1 MKKLILTL
9 LWTLSILLPT
19 KTFAQN
25 PEPYAVLEGNTLT
38 FYYNDEKDAKGGMSV
53 GPFYGFA
60 DRGWYEARNSITS
73 VIFDASFANCTT
85 LTTTAYWF
93 YDCKNITSIEGISNL
108 KTDNV
113 TDMAEMFYHCSKLT
127 ELNLESFNTANVT
140 TMNGMF
146 SGCSGLTSLD
156 VSGFKMDN
164 VTYMIAMFSGCS
176 SLTNL
181 EFANFNAQNVTSMTY
196 MFKDCSSLTSL
207 DLSGFNTENVTDMY
221 EMFYGCSSLT
231 SLDVSSFK
239 TENVTSMTEMFYNC
253 EKLTT
258 LNLSNFKTGN
268 VTSMKEMF
276 AYCSSLT
283 SLDLSSFKTDN
294 VTDMSY
300 MFLDCSGLTS
310 LNVSGFKTDKVTNMT
325 HMFKGCSS
333 LTSLDLSSF
342 KTENVTDMS
351 YMFWDCPGL
360 TSLDLSSFKTDNVTN
375 MYYMFSSC
383 SALTT
388 IYVGDGWSTTKVTK
402 SGSMFSGC
410 TNLVGGMGTPYNA
423 FHADA
428 AYAHIDGGATNPGY
442 FTDINAPQA
451 YAVLSEGNTV
461 LTFYYNNE
469 KAAKGGMSVGPFTG
483 NYDPNTG
490 QYVDDDRGWYDAR
503 ESITTVEFDESF
515 KDYTDLTS
523 TAYWFNRC
531 HNLSSI
537 KHIEYLKTGKVEDM
551 MAMFYEC
558 SSLSNLDVTGFDT
571 GNAVNLQYMFY
582 GCDGLTS
589 LDVSGF
595 NTSKVQ
601 IFFQMFAQCTGLA
614 SLDVSKFDT
623 ENAVYMNYMFSGCS
637 SLTALNVSLFKTG
650 NVTDMGF
657 MFNGC
662 SKLTALDVSGFDTG
676 NVTSM
681 EAMFANCSGLTSL
694 DVTKFNTEKVTT
706 MYAMFYGCSSLTE
719 LNLQNFKTA
728 NVKNMNMMFQFCS
741 GLTSL
746 DVSGF
751 NTGNAE
757 NISQMFCKCSG
768 LTSLDLS
775 NFNTEKVTKM
785 SAMFSECSALTSINL
800 SSFNTSNIADIYGL
814 FNMFYGCSSLTTLDL
829 SSFNTSTVD
838 NMTQMFFNC
847 GNLETIY
854 VGDKWTTANVT
865 SSDDMFTYSYNL
877 KGGAGTT
884 YDADHI
890 DHTYAH
896 IDEGATNPGYLTYKA
911 PAGYEPYAVLEGNTL
926 TFYYNNEKA
935 AKGGMSVGPFEYSYP
950 SVNSGWYEARE
961 SITSVVF
968 DASFANC
975 TTLTSTTYWF
985 YDCSNLTTIT
995 DIQYLK
1001 TDNVTD
1007 MSSMFNNCSGL
1018 TTLDL
1023 NNFNTANVTNMN
1035 SMFSGCSKLTTL
1047 DLSSFNTQNVTSM
1060 GSMFYG
1066 CSGLT
1071 SLNLSGFNTDK
1082 VMYMGGM
1089 FEGCSNLTNLDV
1101 SNFDTGNVTSFS
1113 SMFSGCSSLTSL
1125 DLSNFN
1131 TMNVTNM
1138 YDMFSGCSSLTS
1150 LDVSN
1155 FNTGNVTD
1163 MITMFYNCSS
1173 LTSLDLSS
1181 FNTAKVTDIHDMF
1194 HNCSSLTTLNVS
1206 NFNTENVTDMSLMF
1220 SGCSNL
1226 TSLDL
1231 SNFNTANVTNM
1242 WNMFYSCS
1250 SLTTLNVSNFNTGN
1264 VTDIS
1269 SMFEGCSSLTSL
1281 DVSKFNTANV
1291 TDMVQMFYRC
1301 SSLTSL
1307 DVSNFNT
1314 ENVTDM
1320 RYMFGDCSS
1329 LTTLDVS
1336 NFNTE
1341 NVTTMIGMFYSCTS
1355 LTTLNVSNFNTG
1367 NVTNMGWMFR
1377 DSSSLSSLDVSNF
1390 NTENVTDMDYMFY
1403 GCSGLTTIYAGEGWS
1418 TAKVTESSGMFT
1430 GCTNLVGGMGTPYD
1444 ANHRDAAYAHIDGGA
1459 TNPGYL
1465 TYKAPSNSE
1474 PYAVLEGNTLTFYY
1488 DDKKGD
1494 RGGMDIGP
1502 FANFSD
1508 RPWNGSHQGIVKVEF
1523 DESMKEYTGLTSTA
1537 HWFENF
1543 MSLTSVQGI
1552 ENLKTDNVT
1561 DMSYMFYNCSNLE
1574 HLVISELNTSKVT
1587 DMQDMFGSCSNL
1599 KDIEIGN
1606 LFITPNVTNMA
1617 GMFSYCEQLTNLDLS
1632 GFNTAKV
1639 TDMHDMFHNCMKL
1652 MTLNVQS
1659 FNTQEVTNMGSM
1671 FYNCS
1676 ALTTLDVTS
1685 FNTAKVT
1692 DMSSMFNRCLTLT
1705 TLNVSSFDVGNVLD
1719 FGGMFVGC
1727 TGLTE
1732 LDLSNFD
1739 THSATRMAGMFAGC
1753 QNLTTIYASEKWDN
1767 SHVTSGDDMFENCY
1781 NLKGGQGMV
1790 YEQGR
1795 TGVSYAHIDG
1805 GENNPGYFTDKNAPA
1820 VAEPYAVLDG
1830 NMLVFYYDT
1839 DKNAIGGMDIGP
1851 FATRFERGWNDD
1863 AGTITKV
1870 EFDES
1875 FAQYTGLTSTAYW
1888 FFDCNNLVAIDGLE
1902 NLKTDEVTSMREMFM
1917 YCDKLTSLNLS
1928 SFNTTH
1934 VHDMSDMFYGCES
1947 LTILDLSS
1955 FYTLNVTDMSGM
1967 FFKNAMSVLDLSSFN
1982 TANVTNMMGMFRM
1995 CPYLTTIYVSDGWTT
2010 DNVTNGNEMF
2020 MGCQNLKGGQGT
2032 EFTQAYMGVEYAHI
2046 DGGTTNPGYLTDKNA
2061 PVVVDEI
2068 IAYGVLTDQMKKMT
2082 LYYDKNMASHTEGMT
2097 LPWGELLN
2105 GYEYN
2110 HARETLVTIDIDP
2123 SFANFNTLESSGY
2136 IFAGCMKLTAIHGLQ
2151 YFVTDH
2157 MTKMQEMFASCES
2170 LTELD
2175 LSSFNTSHVTEM
2187 FAMFQGCSHLKTI
2200 IVGPGWTTAALTDE
2214 GHEMFAGCTS
2224 LVGEKGTTYSEPNF
2238 NADYAHID
2246 GGPSNPG
2253 YLTGANVPDITEFEV
2268 DGIWYRVRQKGD
2280 HEVTVVRVMYA
2291 EEERFVPSEVQYEN
2305 IHWHVTA
2312 LGEKAFAD
2320 LHNVAVIGVPSSIDD
2335 ISVDLFN
2342 HCDHLAAIMWETNVP
2357 LTSAAMGEFNNPNL
2371 LLFMANKAGA
2381 PAGVTNI
2388 IDMSTFTADKIVL
2401 TDSESGGNDFYCPEA
2416 FKANEISYTHVYD
2429 QATKIGACQGWESI
2443 VLPFDVQTFSHE
2455 TKGEIYPIAS
2465 LLDEQIEYDGDKP
2478 FWLYEFT
2485 QQDEFVEADK
2495 IMANRPYIISMPND
2509 PAYWDDYI
2517 LKGRITFSA
2526 KNVEISSSHH
2536 AWPVEGNNRSF
2547 VPNFKNDD
2555 YYNPDI
2561 FLLNVGDEYEGH
2573 KPGSVFSAER
2583 DNRKAHPFEAYFVM
2597 NGNPV
2602 KRYINIFD
2610 KDASSIR
2617 EIPANSRTM
2626 KGAYDLMGRK
2636 MDSETTLPRGIYIID
2651 GKKVMVK

>member
-25 PEPYAVLEGNTLT
+25 PEPYAVLSEGNTKLT
-38 FYYNDEKDAKGGMSV
+38 FYYDTQKDANGGMSV
-53 GPFYGFA
+53 GPFQNYA
-60 DRGWYEARNSITS
+60 DERGWHEQRNNITNV
-73 VIFDASFANCTT
+73 VIDASMANYT
-85 LTTTAYWF
+85 
-93 YDCKNITSIEGISNL
+93 
-108 KTDNV
+108 
-113 TDMAEMFYHCSKLT
+113 
-127 ELNLESFNTANVT
+127 
-140 TMNGMF
+140 
-146 SGCSGLTSLD
+146 GLTSTHRWFE
-156 VSGFKMDN
+156 GFSNLTSIIGLENLKMDG
-164 VTYMIAMFSGCS
+164 VTITGNMFDGCS
-176 SLTNL
+176 SLTL
-181 EFANFNAQNVTSMTY
+181 
-196 MFKDCSSLTSL
+196 L
-207 DLSGFNTENVTDMY
+207 DLSSWNTENVTY
-221 EMFYGCSSLT
+221 LGSMFDNCSSL
-231 SLDVSSFK
+231 K
-239 TENVTSMTEMFYNC
+239 EI
-253 EKLTT
+253 
-258 LNLSNFKTGN
+258 NLSGWKVGS
-268 VTSMKEMF
+268 VTYMNYMF
-276 AYCSSLT
+276 SNCSSL
-283 SLDLSSFKTDN
+283 
-294 VTDMSY
+294 V
-300 MFLDCSGLTS
+300 
-310 LNVSGFKTDKVTNMT
+310 
-325 HMFKGCSS
+325 
-333 LTSLDLSSF
+333 
-342 KTENVTDMS
+342 
-351 YMFWDCPGL
+351 
-360 TSLDLSSFKTDNVTN
+360 
-375 MYYMFSSC
+375 
-383 SALTT
+383 T
-388 IYVGDGWSTTKVTK
+388 IYVDDNWMLDQTGQVTGWQYV
-402 SGSMFSGC
+402 FNGC
-410 TNLVGGMGTPYNA
+410 ESLVGGNGTHFDSN
-423 FHADA
+423 HIDTG
-428 AYAHIDGGATNPGY
+428 YAHIDGGTANPGY
-442 FTDINAPQA
+442 FTDISLPQP
-451 YAVLSEGNTV
+451 YAVLSEGNTK
-461 LTFYYNNE
+461 LTFYYDNQ
-469 KAAKGGMSVGPFTG
+469 KFVHGGMSVGPFTG

-515 KDYTDLTS
+515 KEYTDLTS

-558 SSLSNLDVTGFDT
+558 SSLSNLDVKGFDT

-582 GCDGLTS
+582 GCSGLTS
-589 LDVSGF
+589 LNLDYF
-595 NTSKVQ
+595 DTSKAQ
-601 IFFQMFAQCTGLA
+601 IMFQMFAQCSGLT

-623 ENAVYMNYMFSGCS
+623 ENVFTMRSMFSGCS
-637 SLTALNVSLFKTG
+637 SLTALDVSHFKTG
-650 NVTDMGF
+650 NVTDMGY
-657 MFNGC
+657 MFFGCKLLTELKVNGINT
-662 SKLTALDVSGFDTG
+662 S

-681 EAMFANCSGLTSL
+681 DAMFADCSGLTTL
-694 DVTKFNTEKVTT
+694 DVNGFNTENVTS
-706 MYAMFYGCSSLTE
+706 MYGMFYGCSSLTE
-719 LNLQNFKTA
+719 LNLQNFTTS
-728 NVKNMNMMFQFCS
+728 NVKNMSMMFQYCS

-746 DVSGF
+746 NVSFNTDNVENMAQMFQDCSSLTSLDVSHF
-751 NTGNAE
+751 KTGNVE
-757 NISQMFCKCSG
+757 NMAQMFCRCSG

-785 SAMFSECSALTSINL
+785 SAMFNECSALTSINL
-800 SSFNTSNIADIYGL
+800 SGFNTSAIADSYG
-814 FNMFYGCSSLTTLDL
+814 FSNMFYSCSSLTSLDL

-854 VGDKWTTANVT
+854 VGDKWTTENVT

-877 KGGAGTT
+877 KGGQGTT
-884 YDADHI
+884 YDAGHI
-890 DHTYAH
+890 DAAYAH

-911 PAGYEPYAVLEGNTL
+911 PVDNWVTNGDFEGNDYQSFGNKKNGEEVLINVVDADIVVDDDDPANHCLHIISDGYGANYAWDNQFFIRLRDVVPVGSTVKLSLRAKASEAVTATIEAQAAPFTWLSGLSSIDITPQWNTSVQEFVVGEQQSGFQTYAIHLAVPEKEIDYYFDDIVVTVTSPSNNEPYAVLEG
-926 TFYYNNEKA
+926 A
-935 AKGGMSVGPFEYSYP
+935 
-950 SVNSGWYEARE
+950 
-961 SITSVVF
+961 
-968 DASFANC
+968 
-975 TTLTSTTYWF
+975 
-985 YDCSNLTTIT
+985 
-995 DIQYLK
+995 
-1001 TDNVTD
+1001 
-1007 MSSMFNNCSGL
+1007 
-1018 TTLDL
+1018 
-1023 NNFNTANVTNMN
+1023 
-1035 SMFSGCSKLTTL
+1035 
-1047 DLSSFNTQNVTSM
+1047 
-1060 GSMFYG
+1060 
-1066 CSGLT
+1066 
-1071 SLNLSGFNTDK
+1071 
-1082 VMYMGGM
+1082 
-1089 FEGCSNLTNLDV
+1089 
-1101 SNFDTGNVTSFS
+1101 
-1113 SMFSGCSSLTSL
+1113 
-1125 DLSNFN
+1125 
-1131 TMNVTNM
+1131 
-1138 YDMFSGCSSLTS
+1138 
-1150 LDVSN
+1150 
-1155 FNTGNVTD
+1155 
-1163 MITMFYNCSS
+1163 
-1173 LTSLDLSS
+1173 
-1181 FNTAKVTDIHDMF
+1181 
-1194 HNCSSLTTLNVS
+1194 
-1206 NFNTENVTDMSLMF
+1206 
-1220 SGCSNL
+1220 
-1226 TSLDL
+1226 
-1231 SNFNTANVTNM
+1231 
-1242 WNMFYSCS
+1242 
-1250 SLTTLNVSNFNTGN
+1250 
-1264 VTDIS
+1264 
-1269 SMFEGCSSLTSL
+1269 
-1281 DVSKFNTANV
+1281 
-1291 TDMVQMFYRC
+1291 
-1301 SSLTSL
+1301 
-1307 DVSNFNT
+1307 
-1314 ENVTDM
+1314 
-1320 RYMFGDCSS
+1320 
-1329 LTTLDVS
+1329 
-1336 NFNTE
+1336 
-1341 NVTTMIGMFYSCTS
+1341 
-1355 LTTLNVSNFNTG
+1355 
-1367 NVTNMGWMFR
+1367 
-1377 DSSSLSSLDVSNF
+1377 
-1390 NTENVTDMDYMFY
+1390 
-1403 GCSGLTTIYAGEGWS
+1403 
-1418 TAKVTESSGMFT
+1418 
-1430 GCTNLVGGMGTPYD
+1430 
-1444 ANHRDAAYAHIDGGA
+1444 
-1459 TNPGYL
+1459 
-1465 TYKAPSNSE
+1465 
-1474 PYAVLEGNTLTFYY
+1474 TLTFYY

-1494 RGGMDIGP
+1494 RGGMDVGP

-1574 HLVISELNTSKVT
+1574 HLFISGLNTSNVT
-1587 DMQDMFGSCSNL
+1587 DMQYMFGSCSNL

-1659 FNTQEVTNMGSM
+1659 FDTKEVTNMGSM

-1676 ALTTLDVTS
+1676 ALTTLNVTS

-1753 QNLTTIYASEKWDN
+1753 ENLTKIYASEKWDN

-1781 NLKGGQGMV
+1781 NLKGGQGTV
-1790 YEQGR
+1790 YAQDR
-1795 TGVSYAHIDG
+1795 RGVSYAHIDG

-2010 DNVTNGNEMF
+2010 DYVTNGNEMF

-2032 EFTQAYMGVEYAHI
+2032 VFTQANMGVEYAHI
-2046 DGGTTNPGYLTDKNA
+2046 DGGENNPGYLTDKNA

-2401 TDSESGGNDFYCPEA
+2401 TDSESGGNDFYCPET

-2509 PAYWDDYI
+2509 PDYWDSYI
-2517 LKGRITFSA
+2517 LTGRITFSA
-2526 KNVEISSSHH
+2526 KNAEIYPTHEPMVVESKSR
-2536 AWPVEGNNRSF
+2536 VF
-2547 VPNFKNDD
+2547 VPNYANAD
-2555 YYNPDI
+2555 YQNPDV
-2561 FLLNVGDEYEGH
+2561 FLLNVGDAYDGH
-2573 KPGSVFSAER
+2573 LPGSVFSSER
-2583 DNRKAHPFEAYFVM
+2583 PNRIARPFEAYFVPT
-2597 NGNPV
+2597 GNYPA
-2602 KRYINIFD
+2602 KRYMDIFD
-2610 KDASSIR
+2610 TEVDAIR
-2617 EIPANSRTM
+2617 EIPMAA
-2626 KGAYDLMGRK
+2626 KAKEGIYDLTGRK
-2636 MDSETTLPRGIYIID
+2636 VEDGQLTKGVYIID

>member
-25 PEPYAVLEGNTLT
+25 PEPYAVLSEGNTKLT
-38 FYYNDEKDAKGGMSV
+38 FYYDTQKDANGGMSV
-53 GPFYGFA
+53 GPFQNYA
-60 DRGWYEARNSITS
+60 DERGWHEQRNNITNV
-73 VIFDASFANCTT
+73 VIDASMANYT
-85 LTTTAYWF
+85 
-93 YDCKNITSIEGISNL
+93 
-108 KTDNV
+108 
-113 TDMAEMFYHCSKLT
+113 
-127 ELNLESFNTANVT
+127 
-140 TMNGMF
+140 
-146 SGCSGLTSLD
+146 GLTSTHRWFE
-156 VSGFKMDN
+156 GFSNLTSIIGLENLKMDG
-164 VTYMIAMFSGCS
+164 VTI
-176 SLTNL
+176 
-181 EFANFNAQNVTSMTY
+181 
-196 MFKDCSSLTSL
+196 
-207 DLSGFNTENVTDMY
+207 
-221 EMFYGCSSLT
+221 
-231 SLDVSSFK
+231 
-239 TENVTSMTEMFYNC
+239 
-253 EKLTT
+253 
-258 LNLSNFKTGN
+258 TGN
-268 VTSMKEMF
+268 MF
-276 AYCSSLT
+276 
-283 SLDLSSFKTDN
+283 D
-294 VTDMSY
+294 
-300 MFLDCSGLTS
+300 
-310 LNVSGFKTDKVTNMT
+310 
-325 HMFKGCSS
+325 GCSS
-333 LTSLDLSSF
+333 LTSLDLSSWN
-342 KTENVTDMS
+342 TENVTYLGSMFDNCS
-351 YMFWDCPGL
+351 SLKEINLSGWKVGSVTYM
-360 TSLDLSSFKTDNVTN
+360 N
-375 MYYMFSSC
+375 YMFSNC
-383 SALTT
+383 SSLVT
-388 IYVGDGWSTTKVTK
+388 IYVDDNWMLDQTGQVTGWQYV
-402 SGSMFSGC
+402 FNGC
-410 TNLVGGMGTPYNA
+410 ESLVGGNGTHFDSN
-423 FHADA
+423 HIDTG
-428 AYAHIDGGATNPGY
+428 YAHIDGGTANPGY
-442 FTDINAPQA
+442 FTDISLPQP
-451 YAVLSEGNTV
+451 YAVLSEGNTK
-461 LTFYYNNE
+461 LTFYYDNQ
-469 KAAKGGMSVGPFTG
+469 KFVHSGMSVLFD
-483 NYDPNTG
+483 NME
-490 QYVDDDRGWYDAR
+490 DRGWHDNR
-503 ESITTVEFDESF
+503 NDIMKVVFDESF
-515 KDYTDLTS
+515 ANYYPTKTS
-523 TAYWFNRC
+523 YWFTGCRQLMTIEGLA
-531 HNLSSI
+531 NLNTDNVTTM
-537 KHIEYLKTGKVEDM
+537 HG
-551 MAMFYEC
+551 MFYQC
-558 SSLSNLDVTGFDT
+558 G
-571 GNAVNLQYMFY
+571 Q
-582 GCDGLTS
+582 LT
-589 LDVSGF
+589 
-595 NTSKVQ
+595 
-601 IFFQMFAQCTGLA
+601 
-614 SLDVSKFDT
+614 
-623 ENAVYMNYMFSGCS
+623 E
-637 SLTALNVSLFKTG
+637 LNVESFKTG
-650 NVTDMGF
+650 NVTDMGW
-657 MFNGC
+657 MFSSC
-662 SKLTALDVSGFDTG
+662 TLLTSLNVIGFNTS

-681 EAMFANCSGLTSL
+681 EAMFADCSSLTSL
-694 DVTKFNTEKVTT
+694 DVTKFNTENVTN
-706 MYAMFYGCSSLTE
+706 MYAMFHGCSSLTE
-719 LNLQNFKTA
+719 LDLSHFNTS
-728 NVKNMNMMFQFCS
+728 NVKTMSMMFQDCS
-741 GLTSL
+741 CLTSIDL
-746 DVSGF
+746 SHF
-751 NTGNAE
+751 NTGNVE
-757 NISQMFCKCSG
+757 DMTQMFCKCSG

-800 SSFNTSNIADIYGL
+800 SGFNTSAIAESFG
-814 FNMFYGCSSLTTLDL
+814 FANMFYGCSSLTSLDL

-838 NMTQMFFNC
+838 NMIQMFFNC
-847 GNLETIY
+847 EHLETIY
-854 VGDKWTTANVT
+854 VGDKWTTTNVA
-865 SSDDMFTYSYNL
+865 SSDDMFSYCYNL
-877 KGGAGTT
+877 KGGQGTP
-884 YDADHI
+884 YDANN
-890 DHTYAH
+890 TNAAYAH
-896 IDEGATNPGYLTYKA
+896 IDGGATNPGYLTFKA

-926 TFYYNNEKA
+926 TFYYDDKKA
-935 AKGGMSVGPFEYSYP
+935 DKGGM
-950 SVNSGWYEARE
+950 
-961 SITSVVF
+961 
-968 DASFANC
+968 
-975 TTLTSTTYWF
+975 
-985 YDCSNLTTIT
+985 
-995 DIQYLK
+995 
-1001 TDNVTD
+1001 
-1007 MSSMFNNCSGL
+1007 
-1018 TTLDL
+1018 
-1023 NNFNTANVTNMN
+1023 
-1035 SMFSGCSKLTTL
+1035 
-1047 DLSSFNTQNVTSM
+1047 
-1060 GSMFYG
+1060 
-1066 CSGLT
+1066 
-1071 SLNLSGFNTDK
+1071 
-1082 VMYMGGM
+1082 
-1089 FEGCSNLTNLDV
+1089 DV
-1101 SNFDTGNVTSFS
+1101 
-1113 SMFSGCSSLTSL
+1113 
-1125 DLSNFN
+1125 
-1131 TMNVTNM
+1131 
-1138 YDMFSGCSSLTS
+1138 
-1150 LDVSN
+1150 
-1155 FNTGNVTD
+1155 
-1163 MITMFYNCSS
+1163 
-1173 LTSLDLSS
+1173 
-1181 FNTAKVTDIHDMF
+1181 
-1194 HNCSSLTTLNVS
+1194 
-1206 NFNTENVTDMSLMF
+1206 
-1220 SGCSNL
+1220 
-1226 TSLDL
+1226 
-1231 SNFNTANVTNM
+1231 
-1242 WNMFYSCS
+1242 
-1250 SLTTLNVSNFNTGN
+1250 
-1264 VTDIS
+1264 
-1269 SMFEGCSSLTSL
+1269 
-1281 DVSKFNTANV
+1281 
-1291 TDMVQMFYRC
+1291 
-1301 SSLTSL
+1301 
-1307 DVSNFNT
+1307 
-1314 ENVTDM
+1314 
-1320 RYMFGDCSS
+1320 
-1329 LTTLDVS
+1329 
-1336 NFNTE
+1336 
-1341 NVTTMIGMFYSCTS
+1341 
-1355 LTTLNVSNFNTG
+1355 
-1367 NVTNMGWMFR
+1367 
-1377 DSSSLSSLDVSNF
+1377 
-1390 NTENVTDMDYMFY
+1390 
-1403 GCSGLTTIYAGEGWS
+1403 
-1418 TAKVTESSGMFT
+1418 
-1430 GCTNLVGGMGTPYD
+1430 
-1444 ANHRDAAYAHIDGGA
+1444 
-1459 TNPGYL
+1459 
-1465 TYKAPSNSE
+1465 
-1474 PYAVLEGNTLTFYY
+1474 
-1488 DDKKGD
+1488 
-1494 RGGMDIGP
+1494 GP

-1537 HWFENF
+1537 HWLENF
-1543 MSLTSVQGI
+1543 TSLTSVQGI

-1561 DMSYMFYNCSNLE
+1561 DMSSMFYNCSNLE
-1574 HLVISELNTSKVT
+1574 HLFISGLNTSNVT
-1587 DMQDMFGSCSNL
+1587 DMQYMFGSCSKL
-1599 KDIEIGN
+1599 KDLELQSFN
-1606 LFITPNVTNMA
+1606 TENVTNMK
-1617 GMFSYCEQLTNLDLS
+1617 GMFTSCEQLTGLDLS
-1632 GFNTAKV
+1632 SFNTAKV
-1639 TDMHDMFHNCMKL
+1639 TDMTDMFYQCGSL
-1652 MTLNVQS
+1652 TTLLVPN
-1659 FNTQEVTNMGSM
+1659 FNTAQVTGMGSM
-1671 FYNCS
+1671 FYECS
-1676 ALTTLDVTS
+1676 GLTTLDVTS

-1753 QNLTTIYASEKWDN
+1753 ENLTKIYASEKWDN

-1781 NLKGGQGMV
+1781 NLKGGQGTV
-1790 YEQGR
+1790 YAQDR
-1795 TGVSYAHIDG
+1795 RGVSYAHIDG

-1830 NMLVFYYDT
+1830 NVLVFYYDT

-1967 FFKNAMSVLDLSSFN
+1967 FFKNAMTVLDLSSFN

-2020 MGCQNLKGGQGT
+2020 MGCPNLKGGQGT

-2061 PVVVDEI
+2061 PVVLDEI
-2068 IAYGVLTDQMKKMT
+2068 MAYGVLTDQMKKMT

-2401 TDSESGGNDFYCPEA
+2401 TDSESGGNDFYCPET

-2526 KNVEISSSHH
+2526 KNAEIYPTHEPVVVESKSR
-2536 AWPVEGNNRSF
+2536 VF
-2547 VPNFKNDD
+2547 VPNYANAD
-2555 YYNPDI
+2555 YQNPDV
-2561 FLLNVGDEYEGH
+2561 FLLNVGDAYDGH
-2573 KPGSVFSAER
+2573 LPGSVFSSER
-2583 DNRKAHPFEAYFVM
+2583 PNRIARPFEAYFVPT
-2597 NGNPV
+2597 GNYPA
-2602 KRYINIFD
+2602 KRYMDIFD
-2610 KDASSIR
+2610 TEVDAIR
-2617 EIPANSRTM
+2617 EIPMAA
-2626 KGAYDLMGRK
+2626 KAKEGIYDLTGRK
-2636 MDSETTLPRGIYIID
+2636 VEDGQLTKGVYIID

>member
-25 PEPYAVLEGNTLT
+25 PEPYAVLSEGNTKLT
-38 FYYNDEKDAKGGMSV
+38 FYYDTQKDANGGMSV
-53 GPFYGFA
+53 GPFQNYA
-60 DRGWYEARNSITS
+60 DERGWHEQRNNITNV
-73 VIFDASFANCTT
+73 VIDASMANYT
-85 LTTTAYWF
+85 
-93 YDCKNITSIEGISNL
+93 
-108 KTDNV
+108 
-113 TDMAEMFYHCSKLT
+113 
-127 ELNLESFNTANVT
+127 
-140 TMNGMF
+140 
-146 SGCSGLTSLD
+146 GLTSTHRWFE
-156 VSGFKMDN
+156 GFSNLTSIIGLENLKMDG
-164 VTYMIAMFSGCS
+164 VTI
-176 SLTNL
+176 
-181 EFANFNAQNVTSMTY
+181 
-196 MFKDCSSLTSL
+196 
-207 DLSGFNTENVTDMY
+207 
-221 EMFYGCSSLT
+221 
-231 SLDVSSFK
+231 
-239 TENVTSMTEMFYNC
+239 
-253 EKLTT
+253 
-258 LNLSNFKTGN
+258 TGN
-268 VTSMKEMF
+268 MF
-276 AYCSSLT
+276 
-283 SLDLSSFKTDN
+283 D
-294 VTDMSY
+294 
-300 MFLDCSGLTS
+300 
-310 LNVSGFKTDKVTNMT
+310 
-325 HMFKGCSS
+325 GCSS
-333 LTSLDLSSF
+333 LTSLDLSSWN
-342 KTENVTDMS
+342 TENVTYLGSMFDNCS
-351 YMFWDCPGL
+351 SLKEINLSGWKVGSVTYM
-360 TSLDLSSFKTDNVTN
+360 N
-375 MYYMFSSC
+375 YMFSNC
-383 SALTT
+383 SSLVT
-388 IYVGDGWSTTKVTK
+388 IYVDDNWMLDQTGQVTGWQYV
-402 SGSMFSGC
+402 FNGC
-410 TNLVGGMGTPYNA
+410 ESLVGGNGTHFDSN
-423 FHADA
+423 HIDTG
-428 AYAHIDGGATNPGY
+428 YAHIDGGTANPGY
-442 FTDINAPQA
+442 FTDISLPQP
-451 YAVLSEGNTV
+451 YAVLSEGNTK
-461 LTFYYNNE
+461 LTFYYDNQ
-469 KAAKGGMSVGPFTG
+469 KFVHGGMSVGPFTG

-515 KDYTDLTS
+515 KEYTDLTS

-537 KHIEYLKTGKVEDM
+537 KKIENLKTGKVEDM

-558 SSLSNLDVTGFDT
+558 SSLSNLDVKGFDT

-614 SLDVSKFDT
+614 SLDVSGFNT
-623 ENAVYMNYMFSGCS
+623 ESAVYMNYMFSGCS
-637 SLTALNVSLFKTG
+637 SLTALDVSGFDTG

-694 DVTKFNTEKVTT
+694 DVATVATEKVTT

-728 NVKNMNMMFQFCS
+728 NVKNLDMMFQFCS
-741 GLTSL
+741 GLTSI

-800 SSFNTSNIADIYGL
+800 SSFNTSAIADIYGL

-829 SSFNTSTVD
+829 SSFNTSTVP
-838 NMTQMFFNC
+838 NMIQMFFNC

-854 VGDKWTTANVT
+854 VGDKWTTENVT
-865 SSDDMFTYSYNL
+865 SSDDMFTYCYNL
-877 KGGAGTT
+877 KGGQGTT
-884 YDADHI
+884 YDVGYI
-890 DHTYAH
+890 DAAYAH
-896 IDEGATNPGYLTYKA
+896 IDEGATNPGYLTDKNASDAIVVDLINNGDMEGDDNSSFYFINHIEASTPSKVTITNGTGVNGSRGIKIEAKDRVNDFWDNEFWFLYNQPVSEGTRFKLSFDYRADNSATAYIASHEKYTEWIYDWPEWIYDWPDPYIYFSTEWKNYTYEGVVSSIISKDQKAMGSLFFDLNQTPAANTYYFDNVKFEVILKDQCPKPTFSQKSHTVSIQSPFNATIYYTTDGSVPTTSSTVYASPLAFSQNAIVKAIAVVEGYEVSPVATYTFEYK
-911 PAGYEPYAVLEGNTL
+911 EPYAVLSEENT
-926 TFYYNNEKA
+926 
-935 AKGGMSVGPFEYSYP
+935 V
-950 SVNSGWYEARE
+950 
-961 SITSVVF
+961 
-968 DASFANC
+968 
-975 TTLTSTTYWF
+975 
-985 YDCSNLTTIT
+985 
-995 DIQYLK
+995 
-1001 TDNVTD
+1001 
-1007 MSSMFNNCSGL
+1007 
-1018 TTLDL
+1018 
-1023 NNFNTANVTNMN
+1023 
-1035 SMFSGCSKLTTL
+1035 
-1047 DLSSFNTQNVTSM
+1047 
-1060 GSMFYG
+1060 
-1066 CSGLT
+1066 
-1071 SLNLSGFNTDK
+1071 
-1082 VMYMGGM
+1082 
-1089 FEGCSNLTNLDV
+1089 
-1101 SNFDTGNVTSFS
+1101 
-1113 SMFSGCSSLTSL
+1113 
-1125 DLSNFN
+1125 
-1131 TMNVTNM
+1131 
-1138 YDMFSGCSSLTS
+1138 
-1150 LDVSN
+1150 
-1155 FNTGNVTD
+1155 
-1163 MITMFYNCSS
+1163 
-1173 LTSLDLSS
+1173 
-1181 FNTAKVTDIHDMF
+1181 
-1194 HNCSSLTTLNVS
+1194 
-1206 NFNTENVTDMSLMF
+1206 
-1220 SGCSNL
+1220 
-1226 TSLDL
+1226 
-1231 SNFNTANVTNM
+1231 
-1242 WNMFYSCS
+1242 
-1250 SLTTLNVSNFNTGN
+1250 
-1264 VTDIS
+1264 
-1269 SMFEGCSSLTSL
+1269 
-1281 DVSKFNTANV
+1281 
-1291 TDMVQMFYRC
+1291 
-1301 SSLTSL
+1301 
-1307 DVSNFNT
+1307 
-1314 ENVTDM
+1314 
-1320 RYMFGDCSS
+1320 
-1329 LTTLDVS
+1329 
-1336 NFNTE
+1336 
-1341 NVTTMIGMFYSCTS
+1341 
-1355 LTTLNVSNFNTG
+1355 
-1367 NVTNMGWMFR
+1367 
-1377 DSSSLSSLDVSNF
+1377 
-1390 NTENVTDMDYMFY
+1390 
-1403 GCSGLTTIYAGEGWS
+1403 
-1418 TAKVTESSGMFT
+1418 
-1430 GCTNLVGGMGTPYD
+1430 
-1444 ANHRDAAYAHIDGGA
+1444 
-1459 TNPGYL
+1459 
-1465 TYKAPSNSE
+1465 
-1474 PYAVLEGNTLTFYY
+1474 LTFYY
-1488 DDKKGD
+1488 DDKKTD
-1494 RGGMDIGP
+1494 NGGMDIGP

-1508 RPWNGSHQGIVKVEF
+1508 RPWNGNQQAIIEVVF
-1523 DESMKEYTGLTSTA
+1523 DDSFANYTGLTSTA

-1543 MSLTSVQGI
+1543 TSLNSVQGI
-1552 ENLKTDNVT
+1552 ENLKTANVT
-1561 DMSYMFYNCSNLE
+1561 DMSYMFYLCMNLE
-1574 HLVISELNTSKVT
+1574 HLAVDGFNTSNVT
-1587 DMQDMFGSCSNL
+1587 DMQYMFGSCSKL
-1599 KDIEIGN
+1599 KDLELQSFN
-1606 LFITPNVTNMA
+1606 TENVTNMK
-1617 GMFSYCEQLTNLDLS
+1617 GMFTSCEQLTGLDLS
-1632 GFNTAKV
+1632 SFNTAKV
-1639 TDMHDMFHNCMKL
+1639 TDMTDMFYQCGSL
-1652 MTLNVQS
+1652 TTLLVPN
-1659 FNTQEVTNMGSM
+1659 FNTAQVTGMGSM

-1676 ALTTLDVTS
+1676 GLTTLDVTS

-1753 QNLTTIYASEKWDN
+1753 ENLTKIYASEKWDN

-1781 NLKGGQGMV
+1781 NLKGGQGTV
-1790 YEQGR
+1790 YAQDR
-1795 TGVSYAHIDG
+1795 RGVSYAHIDG

-1830 NMLVFYYDT
+1830 NVLVFYYDT

-2046 DGGTTNPGYLTDKNA
+2046 DGGASNPGYLTDKNA
-2061 PVVVDEI
+2061 PVVLDEI
-2068 IAYGVLTDQMKKMT
+2068 MAYGVLTDQMKKMT

-2401 TDSESGGNDFYCPEA
+2401 TDSESGGNDFYCPET

-2443 VLPFDVQTFSHE
+2443 VLPFDVQTFTHE

-2526 KNVEISSSHH
+2526 KNAEIYPTHEPMVVESKSR
-2536 AWPVEGNNRSF
+2536 VF
-2547 VPNFKNDD
+2547 VPNYANAD
-2555 YYNPDI
+2555 YQNPDV
-2561 FLLNVGDEYEGH
+2561 FLLNVGDAYDGH
-2573 KPGSVFSAER
+2573 LPGSVFSSER
-2583 DNRKAHPFEAYFVM
+2583 PNRIARPFEAYFVPT
-2597 NGNPV
+2597 GNYPA
-2602 KRYINIFD
+2602 KRYMDIFD
-2610 KDASSIR
+2610 TEVDAIR
-2617 EIPANSRTM
+2617 EIPMAA
-2626 KGAYDLMGRK
+2626 KAKEGIYDLTGRK
-2636 MDSETTLPRGIYIID
+2636 VEDGQLTKGVYIID

>member
-1 MKKLILTL
+1 MKRISRIFGL
-9 LWTLSILLPT
+9 LAFLVLCSVTQVVAYQYEYWFDDTYTNVTRASFDGNTTSLEIDLADKQPGLHFLSMRVQESEGQWGGISRYMFYLQSPAEAQSATISGYEYWFDTDYSNRKTVYNSTAPTSLDVDVNTLSQGLHFLNFRVIGAAGQRGGLSRYMFYLDNSYSECSQVEYWIDENYADVQSVPVDANSLELSIDITGLT
-19 KTFAQN
+19 KGEHVLNVRGVTSDGKYATLKGIKFNAPGF
-25 PEPYAVLEGNTLT
+25 PEPYAVLSEENTVLT
-38 FYYNDEKDAKGGMSV
+38 FYYDDQKEDRSGMSV
-53 GPFYGFA
+53 GPFASEGA
-60 DRGWYEARNSITS
+60 RGWYDYRSDIKT
-73 VIFDASFANCTT
+73 VKFDATMASCET
-85 LTTTAYWF
+85 LTSTAYWF
-93 YDCKNITSIEGISNL
+93 QGCSDLATFENIEYL

-113 TDMAEMFYHCSKLT
+113 TDMRSMFY
-127 ELNLESFNTANVT
+127 
-140 TMNGMF
+140 G
-146 SGCSGLTSLD
+146 
-156 VSGFKMDN
+156 
-164 VTYMIAMFSGCS
+164 
-176 SLTNL
+176 
-181 EFANFNAQNVTSMTY
+181 
-196 MFKDCSSLTSL
+196 CSSLTSL
-207 DLSGFNTENVTDMY
+207 DLSGFNTQNVTSMDG
-221 EMFYGCSSLT
+221 MFYECSGLTSLDLTGFNTQNVKQMGTMFCFCSGLT
-231 SLDVSSFK
+231 SLDVSSFNTQNVK
-239 TENVTSMTEMFYNC
+239 DMCGMFRGCSGLKNLDVSSFNTAKVEDMLNMFSGCTNLTTIYIGDEWSTASVTNGAGVFFLCFKLKGEQGTVFDEDHVDVDYAHIDGGTANPGYFTDKNTPQPYALLSEENT
-253 EKLTT
+253 KLTFYYDANKRT
-258 LNLSNFKTGN
+258 TPNAMDVGPFDNTEAKGWYEYRNTI
-268 VTSMKEMF
+268 TSVIFEPSF
-276 AYCSSLT
+276 AECTTLT
-283 SLDLSSFKTDN
+283 STAFWFRDCKQLKTITGLEYLKTDN
-294 VTDMSY
+294 VTDMNA
-300 MFLDCSGLTS
+300 MFCFCSSLQSLDVTHFNTG
-310 LNVSGFKTDKVTNMT
+310 KVTNM
-325 HMFKGCSS
+325 
-333 LTSLDLSSF
+333 
-342 KTENVTDMS
+342 E
-351 YMFWDCPGL
+351 
-360 TSLDLSSFKTDNVTN
+360 
-375 MYYMFSSC
+375 
-383 SALTT
+383 
-388 IYVGDGWSTTKVTK
+388 
-402 SGSMFSGC
+402 
-410 TNLVGGMGTPYNA
+410 
-423 FHADA
+423 
-428 AYAHIDGGATNPGY
+428 
-442 FTDINAPQA
+442 
-451 YAVLSEGNTV
+451 
-461 LTFYYNNE
+461 
-469 KAAKGGMSVGPFTG
+469 
-483 NYDPNTG
+483 
-490 QYVDDDRGWYDAR
+490 
-503 ESITTVEFDESF
+503 
-515 KDYTDLTS
+515 
-523 TAYWFNRC
+523 
-531 HNLSSI
+531 
-537 KHIEYLKTGKVEDM
+537 
-551 MAMFYEC
+551 AMFYEC
-558 SSLSNLDVTGFDT
+558 S
-571 GNAVNLQYMFY
+571 A
-582 GCDGLTS
+582 LTE
-589 LDVSGF
+589 LDVSHL
-595 NTSKVQ
+595 NTS
-601 IFFQMFAQCTGLA
+601 
-614 SLDVSKFDT
+614 
-623 ENAVYMNYMFSGCS
+623 
-637 SLTALNVSLFKTG
+637 
-650 NVTDMGF
+650 
-657 MFNGC
+657 
-662 SKLTALDVSGFDTG
+662 
-676 NVTSM
+676 
-681 EAMFANCSGLTSL
+681 
-694 DVTKFNTEKVTT
+694 
-706 MYAMFYGCSSLTE
+706 
-719 LNLQNFKTA
+719 
-728 NVKNMNMMFQFCS
+728 NVKNMYMMFQFCS

-746 DVSGF
+746 DVSKF
-751 NTGNAE
+751 NTGNVE

-785 SAMFSECSALTSINL
+785 SAMFSECSALTSIKFGN
-800 SSFNTSNIADIYGL
+800 FNTSAIADIYGL
-814 FNMFYGCSSLTTLDL
+814 QNMFYGCSSLTTLDL

-838 NMTQMFFNC
+838 NMNQMFFNC
-847 GNLETIY
+847 ENLETIY
-854 VGDKWTTANVT
+854 VGDGWTTANVT
-865 SSDDMFTYSYNL
+865 SSEDMFKYCTKL
-877 KGGAGTT
+877 KGGQGTV

-890 DHTYAH
+890 DVAYAH
-896 IDEGATNPGYLTYKA
+896 IDGGTANPGYLTYKA
-911 PAGYEPYAVLEGNTL
+911 PVDNWVTNGDFEGNDYQSFGYKKNGEEVL
-926 TFYYNNEKA
+926 INVVDADIVVDDDDPANHCIHIASDGY
-935 AKGGMSVGPFEYSYP
+935 
-950 SVNSGWYEARE
+950 SVNYSWDNQFFIRLRDVVPVGSTVKLSLRAKASEAVTAQLE
-961 SITSVVF
+961 AQAAPFTWLTALSNLEITPQWNTSVQEFVVGEQQSGFQHLVIHLAVPEKEIDYYF
-968 DASFANC
+968 D
-975 TTLTSTTYWF
+975 
-985 YDCSNLTTIT
+985 
-995 DIQYLK
+995 DIV
-1001 TDNVTD
+1001 VT
-1007 MSSMFNNCSGL
+1007 
-1018 TTLDL
+1018 
-1023 NNFNTANVTNMN
+1023 
-1035 SMFSGCSKLTTL
+1035 
-1047 DLSSFNTQNVTSM
+1047 VTS
-1060 GSMFYG
+1060 
-1066 CSGLT
+1066 
-1071 SLNLSGFNTDK
+1071 
-1082 VMYMGGM
+1082 
-1089 FEGCSNLTNLDV
+1089 
-1101 SNFDTGNVTSFS
+1101 
-1113 SMFSGCSSLTSL
+1113 
-1125 DLSNFN
+1125 
-1131 TMNVTNM
+1131 
-1138 YDMFSGCSSLTS
+1138 
-1150 LDVSN
+1150 
-1155 FNTGNVTD
+1155 
-1163 MITMFYNCSS
+1163 
-1173 LTSLDLSS
+1173 
-1181 FNTAKVTDIHDMF
+1181 
-1194 HNCSSLTTLNVS
+1194 
-1206 NFNTENVTDMSLMF
+1206 
-1220 SGCSNL
+1220 
-1226 TSLDL
+1226 
-1231 SNFNTANVTNM
+1231 
-1242 WNMFYSCS
+1242 
-1250 SLTTLNVSNFNTGN
+1250 
-1264 VTDIS
+1264 
-1269 SMFEGCSSLTSL
+1269 
-1281 DVSKFNTANV
+1281 
-1291 TDMVQMFYRC
+1291 
-1301 SSLTSL
+1301 
-1307 DVSNFNT
+1307 
-1314 ENVTDM
+1314 
-1320 RYMFGDCSS
+1320 
-1329 LTTLDVS
+1329 
-1336 NFNTE
+1336 
-1341 NVTTMIGMFYSCTS
+1341 
-1355 LTTLNVSNFNTG
+1355 
-1367 NVTNMGWMFR
+1367 
-1377 DSSSLSSLDVSNF
+1377 
-1390 NTENVTDMDYMFY
+1390 
-1403 GCSGLTTIYAGEGWS
+1403 
-1418 TAKVTESSGMFT
+1418 
-1430 GCTNLVGGMGTPYD
+1430 
-1444 ANHRDAAYAHIDGGA
+1444 
-1459 TNPGYL
+1459 
-1465 TYKAPSNSE
+1465 PSNDE

-1537 HWFENF
+1537 HWLENF
-1543 MSLTSVQGI
+1543 TSLTSVQGI

-1574 HLVISELNTSKVT
+1574 HLFISGLNTSNVT
-1587 DMQDMFGSCSNL
+1587 DMQYMFGSCSNL

-1606 LFITPNVTNMA
+1606 LFVTPNVTNMA
-1617 GMFSYCEQLTNLDLS
+1617 GMFSYCEQLTSLDLS

-1753 QNLTTIYASEKWDN
+1753 ENLTKIYASEKWDN

-1781 NLKGGQGMV
+1781 NLKGGQGTG
-1790 YEQGR
+1790 YAQDR
-1795 TGVSYAHIDG
+1795 RGVSYAHIDG

-1839 DKNAIGGMDIGP
+1839 DKNAVGGMDIGP

-1870 EFDES
+1870 VFDES

-1902 NLKTDEVTSMREMFM
+1902 NLKTDNVTSMREMFM

-1967 FFKNAMSVLDLSSFN
+1967 FFKNAMTVLDLSSFN

-2046 DGGTTNPGYLTDKNA
+2046 DGGASNPGYLTDKNA

-2253 YLTGANVPDITEFEV
+2253 YLTGANEPDITEFEV

-2280 HEVTVVRVMYA
+2280 HEVTVARVMYA

-2320 LHNVAVIGVPSSIDD
+2320 LHNVAVIGVPASIDE

-2388 IDMSTFTADKIVL
+2388 IDMTTFTADKIVL
-2401 TDSESGGNDFYCPEA
+2401 TDSEAGGNDFYCPETFMA
-2416 FKANEISYTHVYD
+2416 KEISYTHVYD

-2536 AWPVEGNNRSF
+2536 AWPIEGNNRYF

-2583 DNRKAHPFEAYFVM
+2583 NNRKAHPFEAYFVM
-2597 NGNPV
+2597 NGNPA

>member
-1 MKKLILTL
+1 MKRYL
-9 LWTLSILLPT
+9 LLCIFALSGLFAIAQGPQKFEYWFDDDYAGVEQTNLAGNNVELSIDLSEKQTGLHFISARVQDTDGNWGGISRYMFYLKPKAEDQSAEGYEYWIDEDYANRYTMYSSMTSTSLEIDVNTLSNGIHFFNFRTIGSDGLRGGLSRYM
-19 KTFAQN
+19 FYLDQN
-25 PEPYAVLEGNTLT
+25 YEDCSMVEYWIDDNYADVERIAISENSIALSIDLSGVDASDHVLYVRGLTPSGKYGMFRAIGFNAPEAPEPYAVLDGNTLT
-38 FYYNDEKDAKGGMSV
+38 FYYDDQKDTNSGMDVLFDNSE
-53 GPFYGFA
+53 
-60 DRGWYEARNSITS
+60 DRGWHNNRNDITK
-73 VIFDASFANCTT
+73 VVFDESFAYYYPTKTSHWFNGCQQ
-85 LTTTAYWF
+85 LTT
-93 YDCKNITSIEGISNL
+93 IEGLANL
-108 KTDNV
+108 NTDNV
-113 TDMAEMFYHCSKLT
+113 TTMKGMFYQCSKLT
-127 ELNLESFNTANVT
+127 ELNLESFKTGNVT
-140 TMNGMF
+140 DMSGMF
-146 SGCSGLTSLD
+146 DGCSSLETL
-156 VSGFKMDN
+156 N
-164 VTYMIAMFSGCS
+164 VTSFNTENVQEAYNMFCGCS
-176 SLTNL
+176 SLTTL
-181 EFANFNAQNVTSMTY
+181 ELGSFNTSNMTDFNAI
-196 MFKDCSSLTSL
+196 FEGCSSLTTL
-207 DLSGFNTENVTDMY
+207 DLGSFNTENVGNMQHMFKGCTNLVSLDLSDLTTSNATTMAGMFQDCSALTNLKISNFNTEKVSYMNDM
-221 EMFYGCSSLT
+221 FKGCSSLT
-231 SLDVSSFK
+231 SLDVSSFN
-239 TENVTSMTEMFYNC
+239 TSNVLSMEGMFYGC
-253 EKLTT
+253 T
-258 LNLSNFKTGN
+258 
-268 VTSMKEMF
+268 
-276 AYCSSLT
+276 SLT
-283 SLDLSSFKTDN
+283 SLDLSNFIVEKVTDMSGMFGNDESLESLVFSDFNTKN
-294 VTDMSY
+294 VTDMER
-300 MFLDCSGLTS
+300 MFAGLNKIPSLELKGFNTS
-310 LNVSGFKTDKVTNMT
+310 KVGRMDW
-325 HMFKGCSS
+325 MFAGCSS
-333 LTSLDLSSF
+333 LTSLDLSGF
-342 KTENVTDMS
+342 ETESVETFSRMFSDCTNLQSVDLTNFNTSNATSMSDMFIACTS
-351 YMFWDCPGL
+351 L
-360 TSLDLSSFKTDNVTN
+360 TSLDLSNFNTEKVTDMSQMFRGCSSLTSLNLSSFNTENVSN
-375 MYYMFSSC
+375 MTGLFQATGLITLDVSSFNTSNVQSMEGIFSDC
-383 SALTT
+383 PNLKT
-388 IYVGDGWSTTKVTK
+388 IYVENNWDVTNVVE
-402 SGSMFSGC
+402 G
-410 TNLVGGMGTPYNA
+410 NNA
-423 FHADA
+423 FTNSTSLKGGKGTKYDA
-428 AYAHIDGGATNPGY
+428 NHDDYTYAHIDGGATNPGY
-442 FTDINAPQA
+442 FTFKAPA
-451 YAVLSEGNTV
+451 GYEPYAVLSEGNTV
-461 LTFYYNNE
+461 LTFYYDDQ
-469 KAAKGGMSVGPFTG
+469 KADKGGMSVGPFTG
-483 NYDPNTG
+483 NYDPNSG

-537 KHIEYLKTGKVEDM
+537 KHIEYLNTGKVEDM

-558 SSLSNLDVTGFDT
+558 SSLTDLDVKGFDT
-571 GNAVNLQYMFY
+571 QNAVNLQYMFY

-614 SLDVSKFDT
+614 SLDVSGFNT
-623 ENAVYMNYMFSGCS
+623 ESAVYMNYMFSGCS
-637 SLTALNVSLFKTG
+637 SLTALDVSLFKTG

-694 DVTKFNTEKVTT
+694 DVTKFDTEKVTT

-728 NVKNMNMMFQFCS
+728 NVKNLNMMFQFCS
-741 GLTSL
+741 GLTSI

-800 SSFNTSNIADIYGL
+800 SSFNTSAIADIYGL
-814 FNMFYGCSSLTTLDL
+814 QNMFYGCSSLTTLDL

-854 VGDKWTTANVT
+854 VGDKWTTENVT
-865 SSDDMFTYSYNL
+865 SSDDMFTYCYNL
-877 KGGAGTT
+877 KGGQGTT
-884 YDADHI
+884 YDA
-890 DHTYAH
+890 
-896 IDEGATNPGYLTYKA
+896 GY
-911 PAGYEPYAVLEGNTL
+911 
-926 TFYYNNEKA
+926 
-935 AKGGMSVGPFEYSYP
+935 
-950 SVNSGWYEARE
+950 
-961 SITSVVF
+961 I
-968 DASFANC
+968 
-975 TTLTSTTYWF
+975 
-985 YDCSNLTTIT
+985 
-995 DIQYLK
+995 
-1001 TDNVTD
+1001 
-1007 MSSMFNNCSGL
+1007 
-1018 TTLDL
+1018 
-1023 NNFNTANVTNMN
+1023 
-1035 SMFSGCSKLTTL
+1035 
-1047 DLSSFNTQNVTSM
+1047 
-1060 GSMFYG
+1060 
-1066 CSGLT
+1066 
-1071 SLNLSGFNTDK
+1071 
-1082 VMYMGGM
+1082 
-1089 FEGCSNLTNLDV
+1089 
-1101 SNFDTGNVTSFS
+1101 
-1113 SMFSGCSSLTSL
+1113 
-1125 DLSNFN
+1125 
-1131 TMNVTNM
+1131 
-1138 YDMFSGCSSLTS
+1138 
-1150 LDVSN
+1150 
-1155 FNTGNVTD
+1155 
-1163 MITMFYNCSS
+1163 
-1173 LTSLDLSS
+1173 
-1181 FNTAKVTDIHDMF
+1181 
-1194 HNCSSLTTLNVS
+1194 
-1206 NFNTENVTDMSLMF
+1206 
-1220 SGCSNL
+1220 
-1226 TSLDL
+1226 
-1231 SNFNTANVTNM
+1231 
-1242 WNMFYSCS
+1242 
-1250 SLTTLNVSNFNTGN
+1250 
-1264 VTDIS
+1264 
-1269 SMFEGCSSLTSL
+1269 
-1281 DVSKFNTANV
+1281 
-1291 TDMVQMFYRC
+1291 
-1301 SSLTSL
+1301 
-1307 DVSNFNT
+1307 
-1314 ENVTDM
+1314 
-1320 RYMFGDCSS
+1320 
-1329 LTTLDVS
+1329 
-1336 NFNTE
+1336 
-1341 NVTTMIGMFYSCTS
+1341 
-1355 LTTLNVSNFNTG
+1355 
-1367 NVTNMGWMFR
+1367 
-1377 DSSSLSSLDVSNF
+1377 
-1390 NTENVTDMDYMFY
+1390 
-1403 GCSGLTTIYAGEGWS
+1403 
-1418 TAKVTESSGMFT
+1418 
-1430 GCTNLVGGMGTPYD
+1430 
-1444 ANHRDAAYAHIDGGA
+1444 DAAYAHIDEGT

-1465 TYKAPSNSE
+1465 TDKNAPVVLPE
-1474 PYAVLEGNTLTFYY
+1474 VAAYAVLEGATLTFYY

-1587 DMQDMFGSCSNL
+1587 DMQYMFGSCSNL

-1659 FNTQEVTNMGSM
+1659 FNTKEVTNMGSM

-1705 TLNVSSFDVGNVLD
+1705 SLNVSSFDVGNVLD

-1753 QNLTTIYASEKWDN
+1753 ENLTKIYASEKWDN

-1781 NLKGGQGMV
+1781 NLKGGQGTV
-1790 YEQGR
+1790 YAQDR
-1795 TGVSYAHIDG
+1795 RGVSYAHIDG

-1830 NMLVFYYDT
+1830 NVLVFYYDT

-2020 MGCQNLKGGQGT
+2020 MGCPNLKGGQGT

-2046 DGGTTNPGYLTDKNA
+2046 DGGASNPGYLTDKNA

-2151 YFVTDH
+2151 YFVTDR

-2214 GHEMFAGCTS
+2214 GHEMFACCTS

-2526 KNVEISSSHH
+2526 KNVEISSTHH

-2597 NGNPV
+2597 NGNPA

>member
-1 MKKLILTL
+1 MKRYL
-9 LWTLSILLPT
+9 LLCIFALSGLFAIAQGPQKFEYWFDDDYAGVEQTNLAGNNVELSIDLSEKPTGLHFISARVQDTDGNWGGISRYMFYLKPKAEDQSAEGYEYWIDEDYANRYTMYSSMTSTSLEIDVNTLSNGIHFFNFRTIGSDGLRGGLSRYM
-19 KTFAQN
+19 FYLDQN
-25 PEPYAVLEGNTLT
+25 YEDCSMVEYWIDDNYADVERIAISENSIALSIDLCGVDAGDHVLYVRGLTPSGKYGMFRAIGFNAPEAPEPYAVLDGNTLT
-38 FYYNDEKDAKGGMSV
+38 FYYDDQKDTNSGMDVLFDNSE
-53 GPFYGFA
+53 
-60 DRGWYEARNSITS
+60 DRGWHNNRNDITK
-73 VIFDASFANCTT
+73 VVFDASFANYYPTKTSHWFNGCQQ
-85 LTTTAYWF
+85 LTT
-93 YDCKNITSIEGISNL
+93 IEGLANL
-108 KTDNV
+108 NTDNV
-113 TDMAEMFYHCSKLT
+113 TTMQGMFYQCSKLT
-127 ELNLESFNTANVT
+127 ELNLESFNTGNVT
-140 TMNGMF
+140 DMSGMF
-146 SGCSGLTSLD
+146 DGCSSLETL
-156 VSGFKMDN
+156 N
-164 VTYMIAMFSGCS
+164 VTSFNTENVQEAYNMFCGCS
-176 SLTNL
+176 SLTTL
-181 EFANFNAQNVTSMTY
+181 ELGSFNTSNMTDFNAI
-196 MFKDCSSLTSL
+196 FEGCSSLTTL
-207 DLSGFNTENVTDMY
+207 DLGSFNTENVGNMQHMFKGCTNLVSLDLSDLTTSNATTMAGMFQDCSALTNLKISNFNTEKVSYMNDM
-221 EMFYGCSSLT
+221 FKGCSSLT
-231 SLDVSSFK
+231 SLDVSSFN
-239 TENVTSMTEMFYNC
+239 TSNVLSMEGMFYGC
-253 EKLTT
+253 T
-258 LNLSNFKTGN
+258 
-268 VTSMKEMF
+268 
-276 AYCSSLT
+276 SLT
-283 SLDLSSFKTDN
+283 SLDLSNFIVEKVTDMSGMFGNDESLESLVFSDFNTKN
-294 VTDMSY
+294 VTDMER
-300 MFLDCSGLTS
+300 MFAGLNKIPSLELKGFNTS
-310 LNVSGFKTDKVTNMT
+310 KVGRMDW
-325 HMFKGCSS
+325 MFAGCSS
-333 LTSLDLSSF
+333 LTSLDLSGF
-342 KTENVTDMS
+342 ETESVETFSRMFSDCTNLQSVDLTNFNTSNATSMSDMFIACTS
-351 YMFWDCPGL
+351 L
-360 TSLDLSSFKTDNVTN
+360 TSLDLSNFNTEKVTDMSQMFRGCSSLTSLNLSSFNTENVSN
-375 MYYMFSSC
+375 MTGLFQATGLITLDVSSFNTSNVQSMEGIFSDC
-383 SALTT
+383 PNLKT
-388 IYVGDGWSTTKVTK
+388 IYVENNWDVTNVVE
-402 SGSMFSGC
+402 G
-410 TNLVGGMGTPYNA
+410 NNA
-423 FHADA
+423 FTNSTSLKGGKGTKYDA
-428 AYAHIDGGATNPGY
+428 NHDDYTYARIDEGATNPGY
-442 FTDINAPQA
+442 FTDKNAPIFA
-451 YAVLSEGNTV
+451 EPYAVLEGTT
-461 LTFYYNNE
+461 LTFYYNDE
-469 KAAKGGMSVGPFTG
+469 KADKGGMSVGPFT
-483 NYDPNTG
+483 YHS
-490 QYVDDDRGWYDAR
+490 QQEWYEDRN
-503 ESITTVEFDESF
+503 SITNVVIDDSF
-515 KDYTDLTS
+515 SACDTLTNI
-523 TAYWFNRC
+523 AWWFA
-531 HNLSSI
+531 NLINVTEI
-537 KHIEYLKTGKVEDM
+537 KG
-551 MAMFYEC
+551 
-558 SSLSNLDVTGFDT
+558 LSNLKTDHVTD
-571 GNAVNLQYMFY
+571 MS
-582 GCDGLTS
+582 GLFTFC
-589 LDVSGF
+589 G
-595 NTSKVQ
+595 K
-601 IFFQMFAQCTGLA
+601 LA
-614 SLDVSKFDT
+614 SLDVS
-623 ENAVYMNYMFSGCS
+623 N
-637 SLTALNVSLFKTG
+637 
-650 NVTDMGF
+650 
-657 MFNGC
+657 
-662 SKLTALDVSGFDTG
+662 
-676 NVTSM
+676 
-681 EAMFANCSGLTSL
+681 
-694 DVTKFNTEKVTT
+694 FNTENVTN
-706 MYAMFYGCSSLTE
+706 MESMFYECSSLTE

-741 GLTSL
+741 GLTNL
-746 DVSGF
+746 DLSSF
-751 NTGNAE
+751 NTKNAE

-800 SSFNTSNIADIYGL
+800 SSFNTSAIADIYGL

-829 SSFNTSTVD
+829 SSFNTSTVP
-838 NMTQMFFNC
+838 NMIQMFFNC
-847 GNLETIY
+847 GNLKTIY

-865 SSDDMFTYSYNL
+865 SSDDMFTYCYNL
-877 KGGAGTT
+877 KGGQGTT
-884 YDADHI
+884 YDAGHI
-890 DHTYAH
+890 
-896 IDEGATNPGYLTYKA
+896 
-911 PAGYEPYAVLEGNTL
+911 
-926 TFYYNNEKA
+926 
-935 AKGGMSVGPFEYSYP
+935 
-950 SVNSGWYEARE
+950 
-961 SITSVVF
+961 
-968 DASFANC
+968 
-975 TTLTSTTYWF
+975 
-985 YDCSNLTTIT
+985 
-995 DIQYLK
+995 
-1001 TDNVTD
+1001 
-1007 MSSMFNNCSGL
+1007 
-1018 TTLDL
+1018 
-1023 NNFNTANVTNMN
+1023 
-1035 SMFSGCSKLTTL
+1035 
-1047 DLSSFNTQNVTSM
+1047 
-1060 GSMFYG
+1060 
-1066 CSGLT
+1066 
-1071 SLNLSGFNTDK
+1071 
-1082 VMYMGGM
+1082 
-1089 FEGCSNLTNLDV
+1089 
-1101 SNFDTGNVTSFS
+1101 
-1113 SMFSGCSSLTSL
+1113 
-1125 DLSNFN
+1125 
-1131 TMNVTNM
+1131 
-1138 YDMFSGCSSLTS
+1138 
-1150 LDVSN
+1150 
-1155 FNTGNVTD
+1155 
-1163 MITMFYNCSS
+1163 
-1173 LTSLDLSS
+1173 
-1181 FNTAKVTDIHDMF
+1181 
-1194 HNCSSLTTLNVS
+1194 
-1206 NFNTENVTDMSLMF
+1206 
-1220 SGCSNL
+1220 
-1226 TSLDL
+1226 
-1231 SNFNTANVTNM
+1231 
-1242 WNMFYSCS
+1242 
-1250 SLTTLNVSNFNTGN
+1250 
-1264 VTDIS
+1264 
-1269 SMFEGCSSLTSL
+1269 
-1281 DVSKFNTANV
+1281 
-1291 TDMVQMFYRC
+1291 
-1301 SSLTSL
+1301 
-1307 DVSNFNT
+1307 
-1314 ENVTDM
+1314 
-1320 RYMFGDCSS
+1320 
-1329 LTTLDVS
+1329 
-1336 NFNTE
+1336 
-1341 NVTTMIGMFYSCTS
+1341 
-1355 LTTLNVSNFNTG
+1355 
-1367 NVTNMGWMFR
+1367 
-1377 DSSSLSSLDVSNF
+1377 
-1390 NTENVTDMDYMFY
+1390 
-1403 GCSGLTTIYAGEGWS
+1403 
-1418 TAKVTESSGMFT
+1418 
-1430 GCTNLVGGMGTPYD
+1430 
-1444 ANHRDAAYAHIDGGA
+1444 DAAYAHIDGGA
-1459 TNPGYL
+1459 TNPGYF
-1465 TYKAPSNSE
+1465 TDKNAPVILPE
-1474 PYAVLEGNTLTFYY
+1474 VAAYAVLEGNTLTFYY

-1537 HWFENF
+1537 HWLENF

-1574 HLVISELNTSKVT
+1574 HLFISGLNTSNVT
-1587 DMQDMFGSCSNL
+1587 DMQYMFGSCSNL

-1805 GENNPGYFTDKNAPA
+1805 GATNPGYFTDKNAPA

-1830 NMLVFYYDT
+1830 NVLVFYYDT
-1839 DKNAIGGMDIGP
+1839 DKNAVGGMDIGP

-1967 FFKNAMSVLDLSSFN
+1967 FFKNAMTVLDLSSFN

-2010 DNVTNGNEMF
+2010 DYVTNGNEMF

-2046 DGGTTNPGYLTDKNA
+2046 DGGAANPGYLTDKNA

-2068 IAYGVLTDQMKKMT
+2068 MAYGVLTDQMKKMT

-2320 LHNVAVIGVPSSIDD
+2320 LHNVAVVGVPSSIDD

-2526 KNVEISSSHH
+2526 KNVEISSTHH
-2536 AWPVEGNNRSF
+2536 AWPVEGNNRYF

>member
-1 MKKLILTL
+1 MKKLLLTFI
-9 LWTLSILLPT
+9 WTLSILLPI
-19 KTFAQN
+19 KSLAQS

-38 FYYNDEKDAKGGMSV
+38 FYYNNEKD
-53 GPFYGFA
+53 
-60 DRGWYEARNSITS
+60 
-73 VIFDASFANCTT
+73 
-85 LTTTAYWF
+85 
-93 YDCKNITSIEGISNL
+93 
-108 KTDNV
+108 
-113 TDMAEMFYHCSKLT
+113 
-127 ELNLESFNTANVT
+127 
-140 TMNGMF
+140 
-146 SGCSGLTSLD
+146 
-156 VSGFKMDN
+156 
-164 VTYMIAMFSGCS
+164 
-176 SLTNL
+176 
-181 EFANFNAQNVTSMTY
+181 
-196 MFKDCSSLTSL
+196 
-207 DLSGFNTENVTDMY
+207 
-221 EMFYGCSSLT
+221 
-231 SLDVSSFK
+231 
-239 TENVTSMTEMFYNC
+239 
-253 EKLTT
+253 
-258 LNLSNFKTGN
+258 
-268 VTSMKEMF
+268 
-276 AYCSSLT
+276 
-283 SLDLSSFKTDN
+283 
-294 VTDMSY
+294 
-300 MFLDCSGLTS
+300 
-310 LNVSGFKTDKVTNMT
+310 
-325 HMFKGCSS
+325 
-333 LTSLDLSSF
+333 
-342 KTENVTDMS
+342 
-351 YMFWDCPGL
+351 
-360 TSLDLSSFKTDNVTN
+360 
-375 MYYMFSSC
+375 
-383 SALTT
+383 
-388 IYVGDGWSTTKVTK
+388 
-402 SGSMFSGC
+402 
-410 TNLVGGMGTPYNA
+410 
-423 FHADA
+423 
-428 AYAHIDGGATNPGY
+428 
-442 FTDINAPQA
+442 
-451 YAVLSEGNTV
+451 
-461 LTFYYNNE
+461 
-469 KAAKGGMSVGPFTG
+469 AKGGMSVGPFTG
-483 NYDPNTG
+483 NYDPNSG
-490 QYVDDDRGWYDAR
+490 QYVDDDRGWYEAR
-503 ESITTVEFDESF
+503 ESITTVEFDASF
-515 KDYTDLTS
+515 ANYTDLTS

-537 KHIEYLKTGKVEDM
+537 KHIEYLNTGKVEDM

-558 SSLSNLDVTGFDT
+558 SSLTDLDVKGFDT
-571 GNAVNLQYMFY
+571 QNAVNLQYMFY

-614 SLDVSKFDT
+614 SLDVSGFNT
-623 ENAVYMNYMFSGCS
+623 ESAVYMNYMFSGCS
-637 SLTALNVSLFKTG
+637 SLTALDVSLFKTG

-694 DVTKFNTEKVTT
+694 DVTKFDTEKVTT

-728 NVKNMNMMFQFCS
+728 NVKNLNMMFQFCS
-741 GLTSL
+741 GLTSI

-800 SSFNTSNIADIYGL
+800 SSFNTSAIADIYGL

-854 VGDKWTTANVT
+854 VGDKWTTENVT
-865 SSDDMFTYSYNL
+865 SSDDMFTYCYNL
-877 KGGAGTT
+877 KGGQGTT
-884 YDADHI
+884 YDA
-890 DHTYAH
+890 
-896 IDEGATNPGYLTYKA
+896 GY
-911 PAGYEPYAVLEGNTL
+911 
-926 TFYYNNEKA
+926 
-935 AKGGMSVGPFEYSYP
+935 
-950 SVNSGWYEARE
+950 
-961 SITSVVF
+961 I
-968 DASFANC
+968 
-975 TTLTSTTYWF
+975 
-985 YDCSNLTTIT
+985 
-995 DIQYLK
+995 
-1001 TDNVTD
+1001 
-1007 MSSMFNNCSGL
+1007 
-1018 TTLDL
+1018 
-1023 NNFNTANVTNMN
+1023 
-1035 SMFSGCSKLTTL
+1035 
-1047 DLSSFNTQNVTSM
+1047 
-1060 GSMFYG
+1060 
-1066 CSGLT
+1066 
-1071 SLNLSGFNTDK
+1071 
-1082 VMYMGGM
+1082 
-1089 FEGCSNLTNLDV
+1089 
-1101 SNFDTGNVTSFS
+1101 
-1113 SMFSGCSSLTSL
+1113 
-1125 DLSNFN
+1125 
-1131 TMNVTNM
+1131 
-1138 YDMFSGCSSLTS
+1138 
-1150 LDVSN
+1150 
-1155 FNTGNVTD
+1155 
-1163 MITMFYNCSS
+1163 
-1173 LTSLDLSS
+1173 
-1181 FNTAKVTDIHDMF
+1181 
-1194 HNCSSLTTLNVS
+1194 
-1206 NFNTENVTDMSLMF
+1206 
-1220 SGCSNL
+1220 
-1226 TSLDL
+1226 
-1231 SNFNTANVTNM
+1231 
-1242 WNMFYSCS
+1242 
-1250 SLTTLNVSNFNTGN
+1250 
-1264 VTDIS
+1264 
-1269 SMFEGCSSLTSL
+1269 
-1281 DVSKFNTANV
+1281 
-1291 TDMVQMFYRC
+1291 
-1301 SSLTSL
+1301 
-1307 DVSNFNT
+1307 
-1314 ENVTDM
+1314 
-1320 RYMFGDCSS
+1320 
-1329 LTTLDVS
+1329 
-1336 NFNTE
+1336 
-1341 NVTTMIGMFYSCTS
+1341 
-1355 LTTLNVSNFNTG
+1355 
-1367 NVTNMGWMFR
+1367 
-1377 DSSSLSSLDVSNF
+1377 
-1390 NTENVTDMDYMFY
+1390 
-1403 GCSGLTTIYAGEGWS
+1403 
-1418 TAKVTESSGMFT
+1418 
-1430 GCTNLVGGMGTPYD
+1430 
-1444 ANHRDAAYAHIDGGA
+1444 DAAYAHIDGGA

-1474 PYAVLEGNTLTFYY
+1474 PYAVLEGATLTFYY

-1543 MSLTSVQGI
+1543 TSLNSVLGI

-1574 HLVISELNTSKVT
+1574 HLFISGLNTSNVT
-1587 DMQDMFGSCSNL
+1587 DMQYMFGSCSNL

-1659 FNTQEVTNMGSM
+1659 FDTKEVTNMGSM

-1753 QNLTTIYASEKWDN
+1753 ENLTKIYASEKWDN

-1781 NLKGGQGMV
+1781 NLKGGQGTV
-1790 YEQGR
+1790 YAQDR
-1795 TGVSYAHIDG
+1795 RGVSYAHIDG

-1967 FFKNAMSVLDLSSFN
+1967 FFKNAMTVLDLSSFN

-2010 DNVTNGNEMF
+2010 DYVTNGNEMF

-2046 DGGTTNPGYLTDKNA
+2046 DGGASNPGYLTDKNA

-2526 KNVEISSSHH
+2526 KNVEISSTHH
-2536 AWPVEGNNRSF
+2536 AWPVEGNHRYF

-2597 NGNPV
+2597 NGNPA

-2626 KGAYDLMGRK
+2626 KGVYDLMGRK

>member
-25 PEPYAVLEGNTLT
+25 PEPYAVL
-38 FYYNDEKDAKGGMSV
+38 
-53 GPFYGFA
+53 
-60 DRGWYEARNSITS
+60 
-73 VIFDASFANCTT
+73 
-85 LTTTAYWF
+85 
-93 YDCKNITSIEGISNL
+93 
-108 KTDNV
+108 
-113 TDMAEMFYHCSKLT
+113 
-127 ELNLESFNTANVT
+127 
-140 TMNGMF
+140 
-146 SGCSGLTSLD
+146 
-156 VSGFKMDN
+156 
-164 VTYMIAMFSGCS
+164 
-176 SLTNL
+176 
-181 EFANFNAQNVTSMTY
+181 
-196 MFKDCSSLTSL
+196 
-207 DLSGFNTENVTDMY
+207 
-221 EMFYGCSSLT
+221 
-231 SLDVSSFK
+231 
-239 TENVTSMTEMFYNC
+239 
-253 EKLTT
+253 
-258 LNLSNFKTGN
+258 
-268 VTSMKEMF
+268 
-276 AYCSSLT
+276 
-283 SLDLSSFKTDN
+283 
-294 VTDMSY
+294 
-300 MFLDCSGLTS
+300 
-310 LNVSGFKTDKVTNMT
+310 
-325 HMFKGCSS
+325 
-333 LTSLDLSSF
+333 
-342 KTENVTDMS
+342 
-351 YMFWDCPGL
+351 
-360 TSLDLSSFKTDNVTN
+360 
-375 MYYMFSSC
+375 
-383 SALTT
+383 
-388 IYVGDGWSTTKVTK
+388 
-402 SGSMFSGC
+402 
-410 TNLVGGMGTPYNA
+410 
-423 FHADA
+423 
-428 AYAHIDGGATNPGY
+428 
-442 FTDINAPQA
+442 
-451 YAVLSEGNTV
+451 SEGNTV
-461 LTFYYNNE
+461 LTFYYDDH
-469 KAAKGGMSVGPFTG
+469 KADKGGMSVGPFTG
-483 NYDPNTG
+483 NYDPNSG

-515 KDYTDLTS
+515 KEYTDLTS

-537 KHIEYLKTGKVEDM
+537 KKIENLKTGKVEDM

-558 SSLSNLDVTGFDT
+558 SSLTDLDVKGFDT
-571 GNAVNLQYMFY
+571 QNAVNLQYMFY

-614 SLDVSKFDT
+614 SLDVSGFNT
-623 ENAVYMNYMFSGCS
+623 ESAVYMNYMFSGCS
-637 SLTALNVSLFKTG
+637 SLTALDVSLFKTG

-694 DVTKFNTEKVTT
+694 DVTKFDTEKVTT

-728 NVKNMNMMFQFCS
+728 NVKNLNMMFQFCS
-741 GLTSL
+741 GLTSI

-800 SSFNTSNIADIYGL
+800 SSFNTSAIADIYGL

-854 VGDKWTTANVT
+854 VGDKWTTENVT

-877 KGGAGTT
+877 KGGQGTT
-884 YDADHI
+884 YDAGHI
-890 DHTYAH
+890 DAAYAH

-911 PAGYEPYAVLEGNTL
+911 PVDNWVTNGDFESNDYHSFGNKKNGEEVLINVVDADIMVDDDDPANHCIHIASDGYSVNYSWDNQFFIRLRDVVPVGSTVKLSLRAKASEAVTAALEAQAAPFTWLSGLSSIDITSQWNTSVQEFVVGEQQSGFQTYAIHLAVQGKEIDYYFDDIVVTVTSPSNNEPYAVLEG
-926 TFYYNNEKA
+926 A
-935 AKGGMSVGPFEYSYP
+935 
-950 SVNSGWYEARE
+950 
-961 SITSVVF
+961 
-968 DASFANC
+968 
-975 TTLTSTTYWF
+975 
-985 YDCSNLTTIT
+985 
-995 DIQYLK
+995 
-1001 TDNVTD
+1001 
-1007 MSSMFNNCSGL
+1007 
-1018 TTLDL
+1018 
-1023 NNFNTANVTNMN
+1023 
-1035 SMFSGCSKLTTL
+1035 
-1047 DLSSFNTQNVTSM
+1047 
-1060 GSMFYG
+1060 
-1066 CSGLT
+1066 
-1071 SLNLSGFNTDK
+1071 
-1082 VMYMGGM
+1082 
-1089 FEGCSNLTNLDV
+1089 
-1101 SNFDTGNVTSFS
+1101 
-1113 SMFSGCSSLTSL
+1113 
-1125 DLSNFN
+1125 
-1131 TMNVTNM
+1131 
-1138 YDMFSGCSSLTS
+1138 
-1150 LDVSN
+1150 
-1155 FNTGNVTD
+1155 
-1163 MITMFYNCSS
+1163 
-1173 LTSLDLSS
+1173 
-1181 FNTAKVTDIHDMF
+1181 
-1194 HNCSSLTTLNVS
+1194 
-1206 NFNTENVTDMSLMF
+1206 
-1220 SGCSNL
+1220 
-1226 TSLDL
+1226 
-1231 SNFNTANVTNM
+1231 
-1242 WNMFYSCS
+1242 
-1250 SLTTLNVSNFNTGN
+1250 
-1264 VTDIS
+1264 
-1269 SMFEGCSSLTSL
+1269 
-1281 DVSKFNTANV
+1281 
-1291 TDMVQMFYRC
+1291 
-1301 SSLTSL
+1301 
-1307 DVSNFNT
+1307 
-1314 ENVTDM
+1314 
-1320 RYMFGDCSS
+1320 
-1329 LTTLDVS
+1329 
-1336 NFNTE
+1336 
-1341 NVTTMIGMFYSCTS
+1341 
-1355 LTTLNVSNFNTG
+1355 
-1367 NVTNMGWMFR
+1367 
-1377 DSSSLSSLDVSNF
+1377 
-1390 NTENVTDMDYMFY
+1390 
-1403 GCSGLTTIYAGEGWS
+1403 
-1418 TAKVTESSGMFT
+1418 
-1430 GCTNLVGGMGTPYD
+1430 
-1444 ANHRDAAYAHIDGGA
+1444 
-1459 TNPGYL
+1459 
-1465 TYKAPSNSE
+1465 
-1474 PYAVLEGNTLTFYY
+1474 TLTFYY

-1508 RPWNGSHQGIVKVEF
+1508 RLWNGSHQGIVKVEF

-1574 HLVISELNTSKVT
+1574 HLFISGLNTSNVT
-1587 DMQDMFGSCSNL
+1587 DMQYMFGSCSNL

-1606 LFITPNVTNMA
+1606 LFITPNVINMA

-1659 FNTQEVTNMGSM
+1659 FDTKEVTNMGSM

-1685 FNTAKVT
+1685 FNTSKVT

-1753 QNLTTIYASEKWDN
+1753 ENLTKIYASEKWDN

-1781 NLKGGQGMV
+1781 NLKGGQGTV
-1790 YEQGR
+1790 YAQDR
-1795 TGVSYAHIDG
+1795 RGVSYAHIDG

-1830 NMLVFYYDT
+1830 NVLVFYYDT

-1917 YCDKLTSLNLS
+1917 YCNKLTSLNLS

-2032 EFTQAYMGVEYAHI
+2032 VFTQAYMGVEYAHI
-2046 DGGTTNPGYLTDKNA
+2046 DGGASNPGYLTDKNA
-2061 PVVVDEI
+2061 PVVLDEI
-2068 IAYGVLTDQMKKMT
+2068 MAYGVLTDQMKKMT

-2224 LVGEKGTTYSEPNF
+2224 LVGGKGTTYSEPNF

-2416 FKANEISYTHVYD
+2416 FKANEISYTHIYD

-2526 KNVEISSSHH
+2526 KNVEISSTHH

-2597 NGNPV
+2597 NGNPA

-2651 GKKVMVK
+2651 GKMVMVK